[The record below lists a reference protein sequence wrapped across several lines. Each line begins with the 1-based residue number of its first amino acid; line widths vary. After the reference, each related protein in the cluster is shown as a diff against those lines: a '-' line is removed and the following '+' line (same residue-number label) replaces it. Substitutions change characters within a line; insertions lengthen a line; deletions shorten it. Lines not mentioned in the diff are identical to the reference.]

1 MLHDVHDRSFYLSRA
16 DASARAA
23 ERAPTRD
30 IAAAHL
36 EMKAIY
42 LKYAG
47 MVAPRTVRNG

>member
-1 MLHDVHDRSFYLSRA
+1 MLHDVHDRSFYLTCA

-23 ERAPTRD
+23 ELAPTRD

-42 LKYAG
+42 LKHAG
-47 MVAPRTVRNG
+47 RLIPHPPRKD